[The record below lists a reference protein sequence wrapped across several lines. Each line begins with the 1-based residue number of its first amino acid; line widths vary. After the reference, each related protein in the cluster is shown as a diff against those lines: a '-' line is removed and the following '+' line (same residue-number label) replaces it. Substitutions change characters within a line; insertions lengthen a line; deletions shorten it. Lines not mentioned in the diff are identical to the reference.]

1 MELYYAMVNILD
13 YLAVREITFESR
25 IRMLCILDMLSEESV
40 RQGFDKSVQECI
52 ESIADANDA
61 SGCKTWKE
69 IIDVFRE
76 LHRKG
81 ERIHIGE

>member
-25 IRMLCILDMLSEESV
+25 VRMLCLLDVLAEESV
-40 RQGFDKSVQECI
+40 KAGFDNSIHECI

-61 SGCKTWKE
+61 GGCKTWVE

-81 ERIHIGE
+81 ERIHIG